1 MRNDRRRRASGPGI
15 TTGIVVGGAVLIA
28 ALVML
33 TTGMLHADE
42 AGTRGANKS
51 VERTLEKEDRTRGE
65 STRAEGG
72 PRRDPIAVVVEPT
85 ALRASPG
92 GRRIGRLT
100 PRTEFKSPRVV
111 AVVGQRDGWLRV
123 ITSELEN
130 GKRGWIDARDTQ
142 PGVTPFRIHVG
153 LSDRR
158 IDIVRNGRVVRRIRT
173 AVGEQGTPTPT
184 GRFAITDK
192 VPFTDRGSP
201 YGCCA
206 LALTAHQPDTPSE
219 WTGGD
224 RIAIHATPARKS
236 IGRSVTLGCMR
247 VPDADARWLMRHI
260 PLGTQVSIAA

>member
-1 MRNDRRRRASGPGI
+1 MPNNRRRRAPGPGVAA
-15 TTGIVVGGAVLIA
+15 GIVVVGAVLIA

-51 VERTLEKEDRTRGE
+51 VERALDEEER
-65 STRAEGG
+65 SRAEISRAERKPG
-72 PRRDPIAVVVEPT
+72 RDPIAVVVEPT

-100 PRTEFKSPRVV
+100 PRTEFKSARVV
-111 AVVGQRDGWLRV
+111 AVVGRRDGWLRV

-130 GKRGWIDARDTQ
+130 GERGWIDARDTE
-142 PGVTPFRIHVG
+142 PGVTAYRINVA

-184 GRFAITDK
+184 GLFAITDK

-219 WTGGD
+219 WRGGD

-260 PLGTQVSIAA
+260 PLGTQVSVAA